1 MNFSFS
7 RLLTIVF
14 ISLTIIACSESTDAN
29 LKGSEI
35 AKTIESA
42 ADVVE
47 EKMTEVPKTLQTL
60 PHPDEKLDPSVSQ
73 QTATTPTE
81 SEREAQTEPQVSV
94 ASQATETTATETAQ
108 VSNNFVAGTHYDII
122 EPSIEVSGDKV
133 QVAELFWYG
142 CGHCFRL
149 EPYMVQWKKTKADYV
164 DFVEVPAI
172 FGPQWKFHAQA
183 FYTTKALGIKE
194 TSHQKIFDSIH
205 IDRKR
210 ISNLS
215 QLQDL
220 LKTLGQS
227 PEKTEAAYKSF
238 AVDANMRSAQLFGQ
252 KSGARAVPT
261 IIVDGKYRTS
271 VSDAGGHDQL
281 IQLINHLAEKSNDE
295 RKG

>member
-1 MNFSFS
+1 M
-7 RLLTIVF
+7 
-14 ISLTIIACSESTDAN
+14 SLTIIACSESTDAN
-29 LKGSEI
+29 LKGTEI
-35 AKTIESA
+35 AKTVENA
-42 ADVVE
+42 AAAVE
-47 EKMTEVPKTLQTL
+47 EKVTEVPKTLQTL
-60 PHPDEKLDPSVSQ
+60 PHPDEKLESPVSES
-73 QTATTPTE
+73 TTTTPTE
-81 SEREAQTEPQVSV
+81 SEREAQTESQV
-94 ASQATETTATETAQ
+94 ATAPEVKETKTTETAQ
-108 VSNNFVAGTHYDII
+108 LSQNFVAGTHYDII
-122 EPSIEVSGDKV
+122 EPPIEVSGDKV

-149 EPYMVQWKKTKADYV
+149 EPYMVQWKKTKADYI

-220 LKTLGQS
+220 LEPLGQS
-227 PEKTEAAYKSF
+227 PEKTEAAYNSF

-271 VSDAGGHDQL
+271 VSNAGGHDQL